1 MLSTAIEIGDDIMKV
16 KDLISKLSQLD
27 PNLEVYCYEEG
38 PVAIQGTNPGP
49 FDLVDVSS
57 APVLISRD
65 PKTNKVNFKFEGEV
79 PGSRQYAIIGITP
92 DF

>member
-1 MLSTAIEIGDDIMKV
+1 VKV
-16 KDLISKLSQLD
+16 KDLIAKLSQLD

-38 PVAIQGTNPGP
+38 PVPIQGVNPGP
-49 FDLVDVSS
+49 FDLVDASL

-65 PKTNKVNFKFEGEV
+65 ARTNKVNFKFEGKV
-79 PGSRQYAIIGITP
+79 PGARDVAIIGITP

>member
-1 MLSTAIEIGDDIMKV
+1 MKV

-38 PVAIQGTNPGP
+38 PVQIQGINPGP
-49 FDLVDVSS
+49 FELVDVSS
-57 APVLISRD
+57 APVLTSRD
-65 PKTNKVNFKFEGEV
+65 SRTNKVNFKFEGSI
-79 PGSRQYAIIGITP
+79 PGARNVAIIGITP

>member
-1 MLSTAIEIGDDIMKV
+1 MKV

-38 PVAIQGTNPGP
+38 PVPIQGVNPGP
-49 FDLVDVSS
+49 FDLVDVSP
-57 APVLISRD
+57 APVLASRD
-65 PKTNKVNFKFEGEV
+65 SKTNKVNFKFEGNA
-79 PGSRQYAIIGITP
+79 PGTRQVAIIGITP

>member
-1 MLSTAIEIGDDIMKV
+1 MKV

-38 PVAIQGTNPGP
+38 PVAIKGVNPGP
-49 FDLVDVSS
+49 FDLVDVSPG
-57 APVLISRD
+57 AVHTSRD
-65 PKTNKVNFKFEGEV
+65 SKTNKVNFKFEGNAS
-79 PGSRQYAIIGITP
+79 GARQVAIIGITP